1 MLLMATIGGLIV
13 GDVIVQLVFFL
24 ILVAVIVGVFT
35 LVVNARNRNIQLS
48 RMEEKIDK
56 LSQGDKK

>member
-1 MLLMATIGGLIV
+1 MLLLSTIGGLII

-24 ILVAVIVGVFT
+24 ILAAVIVGVFT
-35 LVVNARNRNIQLS
+35 LVVNARNRNKQLS